1 MFGREDYFSG
11 WFKAAEEKEERPVLR
26 GNMHRAIVLKAP
38 DETFAEAVFILK
50 DSFLQGEG
58 VSHKELMRQAGE
70 AASLY
75 CGRRRRVVSGLA
87 PAAVFLLG
95 AATAILT
102 LWALGLF

>member
-1 MFGREDYFSG
+1 MFSLRG
-11 WFKAAEEKEERPVLR
+11 WMKTVEKGEGDAPVLR

-38 DETFAEAVFILK
+38 DDTFAQAVFILK
-50 DSFLQGEG
+50 DDFMQREG
-58 VSHKELMRQAGE
+58 VSRKELLRQAGE

-75 CGRRRRVVSGLA
+75 CGRRRRPGLPLA